1 MSSQETSRQEHSRLP
16 GTWTLIRD
24 ILTFVGGWVLT
35 FMEVSRPEIREAV
48 LILCGSLIT
57 VPGAF
62 VGAAAV
68 ADSIS
73 RRQGGTPESPS
84 SSQAGAGSAS

>member
-1 MSSQETSRQEHSRLP
+1 MSERANSQPSRLP
-16 GTWTLIRD
+16 GTWTLLRD

-57 VPGAF
+57 VPG
-62 VGAAAV
+62 VGVGVAAV
-68 ADSIS
+68 AESIS
-73 RRQGGTPESPS
+73 QRRAGMPEPPSSPQPEAVSPS
-84 SSQAGAGSAS
+84 S